1 MNCEKTQFFSTLYN
15 LPVAVVVLVHS
26 LQPAHVV
33 VGVGHQVDV
42 DKAGLGGGTGG
53 VAAFSRH
60 LNELVITFHFSLAQY
75 VLFICPSDYL
85 LYATIGKLENN

>member
-1 MNCEKTQFFSTLYN
+1 MLRALKVSYIDVCEGGVAVNCEKTQFFNTLYN

-42 DKAGLGGGTGG
+42 DEAGLGGGTGG

-60 LNELVITFHFSLAQY
+60 LRW
-75 VLFICPSDYL
+75 
-85 LYATIGKLENN
+85 